1 MGVAW
6 WLLTTIENIC
16 DVALLPAGSIWTCPT
31 DRVFFDA
38 SVIWGLVGPKRIFG
52 SLGEYSAINWFFLIG
67 FVAPIP
73 IYILHRRYP
82 KVKLFRLINMPILI
96 GATGMMPPA
105 TSVNYTSWFI
115 MAFIFNFLI
124 FRYRKNWWV
133 RYNYVLS
140 GALDAGI
147 AFMGVLLYIALG
159 LNNRQISWWGTN
171 YDGCP
176 LAICPTQPGV
186 NITGC
191 PVFWWPK
198 KPVSITIFH
207 TQHYCLGTTG

>member
-1 MGVAW
+1 
-6 WLLTTIENIC
+6 
-16 DVALLPAGSIWTCPT
+16 
-31 DRVFFDA
+31 
-38 SVIWGLVGPKRIFG
+38 VGPKRIFG
-52 SLGEYSAINWFFLIG
+52 SLGEYSAINWFFLLG
-67 FVAPIP
+67 FLAPVP
-73 IYILHRRYP
+73 VYILHRCYP

-96 GATGMMPPA
+96 GATGNMPPA

-115 MAFIFNFLI
+115 MAFIFNFVI

-159 LNNRQISWWGTN
+159 LNNIQISWWGTN
-171 YDGCP
+171 YDGCA
-176 LAICPTQPGV
+176 LATCPTQPGV

-191 PVFWWPK
+191 PVFWWAK
-198 KPVSITIFH
+198 KPGVDHNFSHSTLLSRDHWMDGWMPLCFDGQKTVSSQFFTLNIIV
-207 TQHYCLGTTG
+207 

>member
-1 MGVAW
+1 LQLVGTIVAAVVNMGVAW
-6 WLLTTIENIC
+6 LPPTTIQNIC
-16 DVALLPAGSIWTCPT
+16 DKALLPAGSIWMCPY

-38 SVIWGLVGPKRIFG
+38 SVIWGLMGLKQIFG

-67 FVAPIP
+67 FLALVPV
-73 IYILHRRYP
+73 YILHRCYP
-82 KVKLFRLINMPILI
+82 KVKLFRLINLPILI
-96 GATGMMPPA
+96 GTTGRMPPA

-115 MAFIFNFLI
+115 IAFIFNFVI
-124 FRYRKNWWV
+124 FMYRRNWWV
-133 RYNYVLS
+133 RYNYILL

-159 LNNRQISWWGTN
+159 LNNIQVKWWGTN

-176 LAICPTQPGV
+176 LATCPTQPSV

-191 PVFWWPK
+191 PVF
-198 KPVSITIFH
+198 
-207 TQHYCLGTTG
+207 